1 MLRRVRSDSPETT
14 HLRPKRLI
22 YTKSWIAHPIT
33 RSRTEETLTTAQKPS
48 LIPED
53 AFETGA
59 PEGTLGAEEE
69 LWLADPETLK
79 LAGGAQKILAAE
91 PEDQFS
97 GELIDCEI
105 EVNTGVHPE
114 PGGVAGDIV
123 SRRRILLAHAERLGR
138 VLGTSGTHPIGDW
151 REQEIIGKP
160 HYQRLKRK
168 LGWLIRRNNTFSLH
182 VHYAVRGREKVVYLF
197 DRLREYVPHFL
208 ALSANSP
215 FWQGELTDM
224 HSTRAL
230 IFGRSIHRA
239 GLPEPLGSW
248 DAYADYVDFARR
260 SGIIDTLGEIWW
272 DIRPHPGLG
281 TIEVRAFDAQ
291 TNPIRSEAL
300 ITLTAAVC
308 DLLSGE
314 YESGNLQPIRPNRE
328 IEENKWIAQRYG
340 MSGGFVDHDT
350 HERIETHHAIER
362 LFESLHQGETRR
374 DLSALEGLLEE
385 PTESVRQ
392 LEVWSE
398 TGSVLEVARDISK
411 RTRGPMERG

>member
-1 MLRRVRSDSPETT
+1 
-14 HLRPKRLI
+14 
-22 YTKSWIAHPIT
+22 
-33 RSRTEETLTTAQKPS
+33 LTTAQKPS

-91 PEDQFS
+91 PDDRFS

-105 EVNTGVHPE
+105 EANTGVHPD
-114 PGGVAGDIV
+114 PRGVAGDIV
-123 SRRRILLAHAERLGR
+123 SRRRTLLGHAERLGR

-151 REQEIIGKP
+151 REQEIIDKP
-160 HYQRLKRK
+160 HYQRLKGK

-182 VHYAVRGREKVVYLF
+182 VHYAVRGREKAIYLF

-215 FWQGELTDM
+215 FWQGENTDM
-224 HSTRAL
+224 HSARAL

-248 DAYADYVDFARR
+248 DDYADYVDFARR
-260 SGIIDTLGEIWW
+260 SGVIDTLGEIWW

-291 TNPIRSEAL
+291 TSPSRTEAL

-308 DLLSGE
+308 DLLSRE
-314 YESGNLQPIRPNRE
+314 HDSGILRPIHPSRE
-328 IEENKWIAQRYG
+328 IEENKWSAQRYG
-340 MSGGFVDHDT
+340 MSGGLVDHES
-350 HERIETHHAIER
+350 HELVETRHAIEN
-362 LFESLHQGETRR
+362 LFESLEQGGTSR
-374 DLSALEGLLEE
+374 DLSTLAILLEE

-392 LEVWSE
+392 LEVWRE
-398 TGSVLEVARDISK
+398 TGSVLEVTRDIAE
-411 RTRGPMERG
+411 RTRISTVPG

>member
-1 MLRRVRSDSPETT
+1 MN
-14 HLRPKRLI
+14 
-22 YTKSWIAHPIT
+22 
-33 RSRTEETLTTAQKPS
+33 TAQKPS

-69 LWLADPETLK
+69 LWLADPKTLK
-79 LAGGAQKILAAE
+79 LAGGAQKILAVE
-91 PEDQFS
+91 PEDRFS

-105 EVNTGVHPE
+105 EANTGVHAE
-114 PGGVAGDIV
+114 PGGVVADIV
-123 SRRRILLAHAERLGR
+123 SRRRILLGHAKRLER

-151 REQEIIGKP
+151 REQEIIDKP

-168 LGWLIRRNNTFSLH
+168 LGWLIRRNNTFALH
-182 VHYAVRGREKVVYLF
+182 VHFAVRGREKAVYFF

-215 FWQGELTDM
+215 FWQGEVTDM
-224 HSTRAL
+224 QSTRTL
-230 IFGRSIHRA
+230 IFARSMHRA

-260 SGIIDTLGEIWW
+260 SGVIDTLGEIWW

-291 TNPIRSEAL
+291 TNPARSEAL

-308 DLLSGE
+308 DLFSQE
-314 YESGNLQPIRPNRE
+314 YESGNLQSIRPGRE
-328 IEENKWIAQRYG
+328 IEENKWSAQRYG
-340 MSGGFVDHDT
+340 MSGEFVDHDT
-350 HERIETHHAIER
+350 HERIETCRAVEN
-362 LFESLHQGETRR
+362 LFEILEKGATSR
-374 DLSALEGLLEE
+374 DLSALQRLLEE
-385 PTESVRQ
+385 STESARQ
-392 LEVWSE
+392 LEVWRE
-398 TGSVLEVARDISK
+398 TRSVLEVTRDISE
-411 RTRGPMERG
+411 RTRASIDQV

>member
-1 MLRRVRSDSPETT
+1 V
-14 HLRPKRLI
+14 
-22 YTKSWIAHPIT
+22 
-33 RSRTEETLTTAQKPS
+33 TTAQKPS

-91 PEDQFS
+91 PEDRFS

-105 EVNTGVHPE
+105 EANTGVHEE
-114 PGGVAGDIV
+114 PNGVAGDIV
-123 SRRRILLAHAERLGR
+123 SRRRDLLGHAERLGR

-151 REQEIIGKP
+151 REQEIIDKP
-160 HYQRLKRK
+160 HYQRLKGK
-168 LGWLIRRNNTFSLH
+168 LGWLIRRNNTFALH
-182 VHYAVRGREKVVYLF
+182 VHYAIRGREKAIYFF

-215 FWQGELTDM
+215 FWQGENTDM
-224 HSTRAL
+224 HSARTL
-230 IFGRSIHRA
+230 IFSRSIHRA

-248 DAYADYVDFARR
+248 DAYAGYVDFARR
-260 SGIIDTLGEIWW
+260 SGVIDTLGEIWW

-291 TNPIRSEAL
+291 TDPSRTETL
-300 ITLTAAVC
+300 ITLVAAVC
-308 DLLSGE
+308 DLLSLE
-314 YESGNLQPIRPNRE
+314 YDTGNLRPIRPSRE
-328 IEENKWIAQRYG
+328 IEENKWSAQRYG
-340 MSGGFVDHDT
+340 MGGEFVDHDT
-350 HERIETHHAIER
+350 HETIETRHAIEN
-362 LFESLHQGETRR
+362 LLESLQRGQTSR
-374 DLSALEGLLEE
+374 DLSALQTLLEE

-392 LEVWSE
+392 LEVWRESA
-398 TGSVLEVARDISK
+398 TVLEVAKDIAE
-411 RTRGPMERG
+411 RTRTATEPPA